1 LLGISREE
9 LLLRYKI
16 LIINGPN
23 LNLLG
28 SREQEIYGTATL
40 EEINQELE
48 VIARKQGVEIEF
60 FQSNH
65 EGELIDKIHSA
76 PGRFHYLIINAG
88 AYTHY
93 SIALYDA
100 LKAVSI
106 PFIEVH
112 MSNLASNPYSPSQPR
127 IIRGC
132 PLRILI
138 SSTFSKCWGST
149 LEKSLRTAGAKRGI
163 ISCLNKFL
171 TSPCDILQSP
181 LF

>member
-1 LLGISREE
+1 MQ
-9 LLLRYKI
+9 YKI
-16 LIINGPN
+16 LVINGPN

-28 SREQEIYGTATL
+28 EREREIYGTATL

-48 VIARKQGVEIEF
+48 VIARKRGVRIEF

-76 PGRFHYLIINAG
+76 RDQTHYLIINAG

-93 SIALYDA
+93 SIALHDA

-112 MSNLASNPYSPSQPR
+112 MSNLEAREPFRHN
-127 IIRGC
+127 
-132 PLRILI
+132 
-138 SSTFSKCWGST
+138 
-149 LEKSLRTAGAKRGI
+149 SL
-163 ISCLNKFL
+163 L
-171 TSPCDILQSP
+171 SP
-181 LF
+181 LAAGKICGLGPLSYKMALMAACETLLGEEGDSL

>member
-112 MSNLASNPYSPSQPR
+112 MSNLAAREPFRQ
-127 IIRGC
+127 
-132 PLRILI
+132 
-138 SSTFSKCWGST
+138 
-149 LEKSLRTAGAKRGI
+149 KSL
-163 ISCLNKFL
+163 L
-171 TSPCDILQSP
+171 SP
-181 LF
+181 LATGKICGLGPLSYKMALMAACEILLGEGEDSI